1 MSFVHDEFKDYLLKI
16 ADELQ
21 GDDYRSVLKKHLV
34 LPLDEAVSEK
44 IVTACERLIS
54 VLMGKFD
61 KEFIDEYHKRIEKR
75 KRIIKKYGNDLV
87 SRKDAIDYTGH
98 KESTFDK
105 KVRDE
110 DKKITITYRDGKP
123 YFSIDDLNKIMKSIS
138 VSNKLALCINS
149 HYQFDYKRDGFLPF
163 RGGEYYKILDENEKY
178 VWLFNE
184 RWMATLGMKRSHFEA
199 NFRVEGEIKF

>member
-1 MSFVHDEFKDYLLKI
+1 VSFVHDEFKDYLLKI

-21 GDDYRSVLKKHLV
+21 EDNYRREIKKHLG
-34 LPLDEAVSEK
+34 LPLDEDVSEK

-54 VLMGKFD
+54 VLKGKFD
-61 KEFIDEYHKRIEKR
+61 KEFIDEYHKRIEDR
-75 KRIIKKYGNDLV
+75 KRIIKKYGKDLV
-87 SRKDAIDYTGH
+87 SRKDAIKYTGH

-105 KVRDE
+105 KVREE
-110 DKKITITYRDGKP
+110 DKNITITYRDGKP

-149 HYQFDYKRDGFLPF
+149 HYQFDHERDGFIPF

-184 RWMATLGMKRSHFEA
+184 RWMTTLGIPRSNFEA
-199 NFRVEGEIKF
+199 SFRVKEDLKF